1 MISRV
6 LLMLTLKMYLA
17 SVSDFINFI
26 LGLVLD
32 TGIRSLQRSFVVRF
46 TDEVNYESIVPN
58 FYI

>member
-6 LLMLTLKMYLA
+6 LVMLKLKMYLA

-32 TGIRSLQRSFVVRF
+32 TGIRSLQRSFFVRF
-46 TDEVNYESIVPN
+46 TDEVNYESIVLN

>member
-6 LLMLTLKMYLA
+6 LVMLKLKMYLA

-32 TGIRSLQRSFVVRF
+32 TGIRSLQRSFFVRF
-46 TDEVNYESIVPN
+46 TDEVNYESIVTN